1 MKTLVLR
8 SFFIW
13 VLSSILIHATVVPV
27 DFSSGDHTIFLDLN
41 ASIIDSGVDS
51 LLEGGVYFFVPSDYT
66 DDYIATLLV
75 EGEEVI
81 VTANYNSLEVEP
93 SYASSSSDYVV
104 PGDEIELSFLITN
117 LYDVSNTVSLEISDS
132 NFNLNLED
140 TVLLSS
146 LSSNTER
153 YTFDVPSTMGDGEYD
168 LTFSLTDQYG
178 VEHTGFFEIV
188 VQRSENDL
196 VLTGVS
202 FDACEGIIQYTVEN
216 LALSDVVDAI
226 IRVDGGS
233 SLLEYDYFS
242 VGSNT
247 GYGSYSGSLLTT
259 VSDNFILRVY
269 HPDGSNADYAHVSYS
284 TCINSSLVG
293 EVTETE
299 TLVES
304 DPVVETHSV
313 SSLDTSV
320 QSVSVGTEFRGLSEL
335 EIALYIILGPIAII
349 VLWSFLLFLRNLL
362 K

>member
-13 VLSSILIHATVVPV
+13 VLSSILIHAMVVPI
-27 DFSSGDHTIFLDLN
+27 DFSSGDHTVFLDVN
-41 ASIIDSGVDS
+41 ASVVDSDVDS
-51 LLEGGVYFFVPSDYT
+51 LLDDGVYLFVPSYYT
-66 DDYIATLLV
+66 DAYLATLLV
-75 EGEEVI
+75 EGEEVV
-81 VTANYNSLEVEP
+81 VTAEYNSLEVEP
-93 SYASSSSDYVV
+93 SYAFSSSDYVV

-117 LYDVSNTVSLEISDS
+117 LYGVSNTVLFEVSDS
-132 NFNLNLED
+132 NFNVDFED
-140 TVLLSS
+140 TILLSS

-153 YTFDVPSTMGDGEYD
+153 YTFGVPSTINDGEYD
-168 LTFSLTDQYG
+168 LTFLLTDQYG
-178 VEHTGFFEIV
+178 VEYTDFFEIA
-188 VQRSENDL
+188 VQRSEDDL
-196 VLTGVS
+196 VLADIS
-202 FDACEGIIQYTVEN
+202 FDACEGIVQYTVEN
-216 LALSDVVDAI
+216 LALSDVDDAI
-226 IRVDGGS
+226 IRVDSGS

-269 HPDGSNADYAHVSYS
+269 NPDGGKADYVHVSYG
-284 TCINSSLVG
+284 TCINSSLVE

-299 TLVES
+299 TIIES
-304 DPVVETHSV
+304 NSVAETDSV

-320 QSVSVGTEFRGLSEL
+320 QSVPVGTEFMDLSEL
-335 EIALYIILGPIAII
+335 EIALYVILGPIAII